1 LSGARETPDSGG
13 YALGVDVGGT
23 FTDAAL
29 AGGGRLVTA
38 KVPTTPAD
46 QSEGVLAAVEL
57 VLERAAV
64 EPSAVERFAHGMTV
78 ATNGLLEERGART
91 ALVATLGFADVLEI
105 GRQARPELYRP
116 CARAPTPLVPEG
128 LRFEARERVSPEGVT
143 RPLDEAALNELLERI
158 AEADP
163 ESVAVCL
170 LHSYVDPKHERAI
183 AEALGRRFPDLHVS
197 ASHEVL
203 SVFREYERTSTT
215 VIDAYL
221 SPLIARY
228 VARLGERAAA
238 RGLPRPEIMS
248 SGGGLIDAELA
259 GRHAALTVLS
269 GPAAGAVGAATMGG
283 LAGADQVLSFDMG
296 GTSTDVAVV
305 DGGRVRQATTQAVAG
320 RVLQL
325 PMVDVHTVGAGGGS
339 IGWAD
344 PGGALRAGPHSAG
357 ADPGP
362 ACYGRGGTEPT
373 VTDANLLLG
382 YLGAKGALAGG
393 VTLDQEAAEQAVD
406 ALARQ
411 LGIERAEAAWGI
423 VRVAD
428 QEMVRALRVVTVER
442 GVDPR
447 TYALIAFG
455 GAGPMHAARLAEEL
469 EIERVICPRGAGV
482 LSAVGLVVSGARRDL
497 VQSVLLDEEELGGGA
512 AAEAVSALAD
522 RARAEVPGARL
533 EASYDLRYRG
543 QSFELTVAAPLDA
556 PPGLLRDRFE
566 AAHRERYGYAEEGG
580 RLELV
585 NVRVTA
591 LTPAG
596 PVEFGPA
603 EPGGEIERTTR
614 EARFADGVCEAA
626 VLRGEPPAGD
636 AIAGPAIV
644 ELPETTVVIPPGWR
658 AHADDRG
665 TIAMERLA

>member
-1 LSGARETPDSGG
+1 LSGARETPESDG

-23 FTDAAL
+23 FTDVAL

-46 QSEGVLAAVEL
+46 QSEGVLAAVDL
-57 VLERAAV
+57 ALERAGLEPDAV
-64 EPSAVERFAHGMTV
+64 MRFAHGMTV

-91 ALVATLGFADVLEI
+91 ALVATEGFADVLEI
-105 GRQARPELYRP
+105 GRQARPHLYRP
-116 CARAPTPLVPEG
+116 CVRAPAPLVPTE
-128 LRFEARERVSPEGVT
+128 LRFEARERVAPEGVI
-143 RPLDEAALNELLERI
+143 RPLEQAGLDELVEQLEE
-158 AEADP
+158 AEA
-163 ESVAVCL
+163 ESVAICL
-170 LHSYVDPKHERAI
+170 LHSYVDTAHESTI
-183 AEALGRRFPDLHVS
+183 AEALGRRLPDLHVS

-228 VARLGERAAA
+228 VARLGERASA

-269 GPAAGAVGAATMGG
+269 GPAAGVVGAATLGG
-283 LAGADQVLSFDMG
+283 LSGADHVLSFDMG

-305 DGGRVRQATTQAVAG
+305 DGGRVRQATTQTVAG

-344 PGGALRAGPHSAG
+344 PGGALRAGPQSAG

-362 ACYGRGGTEPT
+362 ACYGRGGVEPT

-382 YLGAKGALAGG
+382 YLGAGAALAGG
-393 VTLDQEAAEQAVD
+393 VTLDREGAERAVD
-406 ALARQ
+406 ALARRLQ
-411 LGIERAEAAWGI
+411 IDGADAAWGI

-447 TYALIAFG
+447 GYALIAFG

-469 EIERVICPRGAGV
+469 EIERVLCPRGAGV
-482 LSAVGLVVSGARRDL
+482 LSAVGLVVSGPRRDL
-497 VQSVLLDEEELGGGA
+497 VQSVLLDEEEIARGA
-512 AAEAVSALAD
+512 AAEAVSALA
-522 RARAEVPGARL
+522 ARVRPELPGARL

-543 QSFELTVAAPLDA
+543 QSFELTVSASLDA
-556 PPGLLRDRFE
+556 SPDVLRERFE
-566 AAHRERYGYAEEGG
+566 AAHRERYGYAEHEGP
-580 RLELV
+580 LELV
-585 NVRVTA
+585 NVRLTA
-591 LTPAG
+591 LAG
-596 PVEFGPA
+596 AAPVELGPGNV
-603 EPGGEIERTTR
+603 GGEVARATR
-614 EARFADGVCEAA
+614 EARFADGVHEAL
-626 VLRGEPPAGD
+626 VLRGEPSAGD
-636 AIAGPAIV
+636 PIEGPAIV
-644 ELPETTVVIPPGWR
+644 ELAESTVVIPPGWR
-658 AHADDRG
+658 AEADEHG